1 VRWSILR
8 LVVPLC
14 LTLLARASVAEAH
27 LPKDSSLPLPTQSIF
42 TSTPFRGR
50 SRSR

>member
-1 VRWSILR
+1 MRWSILR

-27 LPKDSSLPLPTQSIF
+27 LPKDSKSPAANAVDLHEH
-42 TSTPFRGR
+42 PFRGR